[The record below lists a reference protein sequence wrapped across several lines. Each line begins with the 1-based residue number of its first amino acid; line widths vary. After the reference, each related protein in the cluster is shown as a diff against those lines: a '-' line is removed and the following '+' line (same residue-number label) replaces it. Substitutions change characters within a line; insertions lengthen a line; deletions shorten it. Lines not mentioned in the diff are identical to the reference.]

1 MRRWPLALLL
11 CAAAPGEVAAHVAVQ
26 EAGAFVSGFAH
37 PLVEPAHLLNLLA
50 LGLLVGQSEAR
61 RRLKVLI
68 FCLCVL
74 CGLAATARIYTSPV
88 TLILPASAGVL
99 GILVAGAWRLPQL
112 LTVLAAAVIGVM
124 IGLDSR
130 PETPFLRDA
139 LLMFAG
145 TTLGAGLIVSAVSF
159 CAWTFDRPWQR
170 IGARVIGSW
179 IAAIAILVTA
189 LLLVR

>member
-1 MRRWPLALLL
+1 MRRWAVALALSI
-11 CAAAPGEVAAHVAVQ
+11 AAPGEASAHVAVQ
-26 EAGAFVSGFAH
+26 EGGPFVSGFAH
-37 PLVEPAHLLNLLA
+37 PFVEPAHLLNLLA
-50 LGLLVGQSEAR
+50 LGLLIGQSGAH

-74 CGLAATARIYTSPV
+74 AGLAATARIYTSPV
-88 TLILPASAGVL
+88 TLILPASAGAL

-112 LTVLAAAVIGVM
+112 LSVLAAAVIGVM

-130 PETPFLRDA
+130 PETPFLQDA

-159 CAWTFDRPWQR
+159 CACFFDRPWQR
-170 IGARVIGSW
+170 IGARVVGSW
-179 IAAIAILVTA
+179 IAAIAMLVTA